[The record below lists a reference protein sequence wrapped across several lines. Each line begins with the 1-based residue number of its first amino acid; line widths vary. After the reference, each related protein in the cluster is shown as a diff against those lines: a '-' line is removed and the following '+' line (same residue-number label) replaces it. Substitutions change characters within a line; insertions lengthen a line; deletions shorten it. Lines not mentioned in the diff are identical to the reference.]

1 MVVKPLVFVLGAG
14 GHAKMVIET
23 LVSMDRYELYG
34 CLDTAPTSEKLLGFP
49 IFPENPQTLA
59 TLLDAKAHALVA
71 LGDNK
76 LRQRVTLKLQEL
88 GFSFATAIAQSAYV
102 SPSAIVGSGTVIM
115 PKAVVGA
122 SAKIGQGVVLNTARV
137 VGASAK
143 IGQGVVLNTASSV
156 DHDVDIGDF
165 VHVAPGCHLAGN
177 VRVEQ
182 GAMLGIG
189 TCVIPERHI
198 GAWAILGANS
208 TVVRD
213 VPAVTTYIGT
223 PARQSSAGNGRTRE
237 P

>member
-23 LVSMDRYELYG
+23 LVSMDRYDLYG
-34 CLDTAPTSEKLLGFP
+34 CLDTASTSEKLLGFP

-59 TLLDAKAHALVA
+59 TLLDAKAQALVA

-115 PKAVVGA
+115 PKA
-122 SAKIGQGVVLNTARV
+122 V

-213 VPAVTTYIGT
+213 VPAGTTYIGT
-223 PARQSSAGNGRTRE
+223 PAR
-237 P
+237 

>member
-76 LRQRVTLKLQEL
+76 LRQRGTLKLQEL

-115 PKAVVGA
+115 PKA
-122 SAKIGQGVVLNTARV
+122 V

-213 VPAVTTYIGT
+213 VPAGTTYIGT

>member
-34 CLDTAPTSEKLLGFP
+34 CLDTASTSEKLLGFP

-115 PKAVVGA
+115 PKV
-122 SAKIGQGVVLNTARV
+122 V

-213 VPAVTTYIGT
+213 VPAGTTYIGT

>member
-1 MVVKPLVFVLGAG
+1 
-14 GHAKMVIET
+14 
-23 LVSMDRYELYG
+23 
-34 CLDTAPTSEKLLGFP
+34 
-49 IFPENPQTLA
+49 
-59 TLLDAKAHALVA
+59 
-71 LGDNK
+71 
-76 LRQRVTLKLQEL
+76 
-88 GFSFATAIAQSAYV
+88 
-102 SPSAIVGSGTVIM
+102 M
-115 PKAVVGA
+115 PKA
-122 SAKIGQGVVLNTARV
+122 V

-213 VPAVTTYIGT
+213 VPAGTTYIGT

>member
-49 IFPENPQTLA
+49 IFPENPQTLT

-76 LRQRVTLKLQEL
+76 LRQRVTSKLQEL

-115 PKAVVGA
+115 PKA
-122 SAKIGQGVVLNTARV
+122 V

-213 VPAVTTYIGT
+213 VPAGTTYIGT

>member
-34 CLDTAPTSEKLLGFP
+34 CLDTASTSEKLLGFP

-122 SAKIGQGVVLNTARV
+122 SAKIGQGVVLNTA
-137 VGASAK
+137 
-143 IGQGVVLNTASSV
+143 SSV

-213 VPAVTTYIGT
+213 VPAGTTYIGT

>member
-122 SAKIGQGVVLNTARV
+122 SAKIGQGVVLNTA
-137 VGASAK
+137 
-143 IGQGVVLNTASSV
+143 SSV

-213 VPAVTTYIGT
+213 VPAGTTYIGT

>member
-115 PKAVVGA
+115 PKV
-122 SAKIGQGVVLNTARV
+122 V

-213 VPAVTTYIGT
+213 VPAGTTYIGT
-223 PARQSSAGNGRTRE
+223 PARQSTAGNGRTRE

>member
-59 TLLDAKAHALVA
+59 TLLDAKAQALVA

-115 PKAVVGA
+115 PKA
-122 SAKIGQGVVLNTARV
+122 V

-213 VPAVTTYIGT
+213 VPAGTTYIGT

>member
-1 MVVKPLVFVLGAG
+1 
-14 GHAKMVIET
+14 
-23 LVSMDRYELYG
+23 
-34 CLDTAPTSEKLLGFP
+34 LDTASTSEKLLGFP

-59 TLLDAKAHALVA
+59 TLLDAKAQALVA

-115 PKAVVGA
+115 PKA
-122 SAKIGQGVVLNTARV
+122 V

-213 VPAVTTYIGT
+213 VPAGTTYIGT

>member
-23 LVSMDRYELYG
+23 LVSMDRYDLYG
-34 CLDTAPTSEKLLGFP
+34 CLDTASTSEKLLGFP

-59 TLLDAKAHALVA
+59 TLLDAKAQALVA

-115 PKAVVGA
+115 PKA
-122 SAKIGQGVVLNTARV
+122 V

-213 VPAVTTYIGT
+213 VPAGTTYIGT

>member
-34 CLDTAPTSEKLLGFP
+34 CLDTEPTSEQLLGFP

-59 TLLDAKAHALVA
+59 KLLDAKAHALVA

-76 LRQRVTLKLQEL
+76 LRHRVTLKLQEL

-102 SPSAIVGSGTVIM
+102 SPSALVGSGTVIM
-115 PKAVVGA
+115 PKA
-122 SAKIGQGVVLNTARV
+122 V

-213 VPAVTTYIGT
+213 VPAGTTYIGT

>member
-23 LVSMDRYELYG
+23 LVSMDRYDLYG
-34 CLDTAPTSEKLLGFP
+34 CLDTASTSEKLLGFP

-122 SAKIGQGVVLNTARV
+122 SAKIGQGVVLNTA
-137 VGASAK
+137 
-143 IGQGVVLNTASSV
+143 SSV

-213 VPAVTTYIGT
+213 VPAGTTYIGT

>member
-76 LRQRVTLKLQEL
+76 LRQRVTSKLQEL

-115 PKAVVGA
+115 PKA
-122 SAKIGQGVVLNTARV
+122 V

-213 VPAVTTYIGT
+213 VPAGTTYIGT

>member
-1 MVVKPLVFVLGAG
+1 MVKPLVFVMGAG
-14 GHAKMVIET
+14 GHAKMVIEA
-23 LVSMDRYELYG
+23 LVSMHQYELYG
-34 CLDTAPTSEKLLGFP
+34 CLDTESTAESLLGFP
-49 IFPENPQTLA
+49 IFPENSETLGR
-59 TLLDAKAHALVA
+59 LLDAKAQALVA

-76 LRQRVTLKLQEL
+76 LRQRVTLKLEAL

-102 SPSAIVGSGTVIM
+102 SPWAQVGSGTVIM

-122 SAKIGQGVVLNTARV
+122 SAKIGR
-137 VGASAK
+137 
-143 IGQGVVLNTASSV
+143 GVVLNTASSV
-156 DHDVDIGDF
+156 DHDVNIGDF

-177 VRVEQ
+177 VQVDS

-189 TCVIPERHI
+189 TCVIPQRHI

-213 VPAVTTYIGT
+213 VPAGTTYIGT
-223 PARQSSAGNGRTRE
+223 PARQLSAGNGPTRE

>member
-122 SAKIGQGVVLNTARV
+122 SAKIGQGVVLNTA
-137 VGASAK
+137 
-143 IGQGVVLNTASSV
+143 SSV